1 MERRKGEIMRLT
13 GLWFRT
19 VACVM
24 AVLTALTSL
33 LAVDAQA
40 QQRSL
45 PLIRDAEIE
54 GLLRLYTRP
63 IFKAAGINPK
73 SVKVYI
79 INDPR
84 INAFVAGGQR
94 IFVNTGLIT
103 QSKTPNEVIGVLA
116 HETGH
121 IAGGHLARMG
131 VEIESASY
139 TQIIGMLLGL
149 AAIAG
154 GAIAGNSEVAQ
165 AGQGI
170 MAGSKGLA
178 QRNFLAYARGME
190 ASADQ
195 AALRY
200 LTATEQSAKGMITL
214 FEKLGRQSM
223 VALQNADPYVMSH
236 PMPMDRIRNLEEAA
250 KKSKYW
256 NAKDSPALVLRHEL
270 VQAKLLGFTGS
281 PQAVVQRYPSADQS
295 MPARY
300 ARAIVLFRKGDI
312 KNALPIIDGL
322 TKELPENPYFWELKG
337 QALLENGRAA
347 EAVRPL
353 EKAQSLLPNNGLIQI
368 MTAQALIDTTTPDN
382 AKKAV
387 RLLRQAQRSEG
398 ETPQTYRLLARAYA
412 LTNDVPRA
420 ELATAEAALLQ
431 GDRKLAIEKAKSA
444 QKLFKKGSPEWTRAN
459 DVLTFA
465 SRD

>member
-1 MERRKGEIMRLT
+1 
-13 GLWFRT
+13 
-19 VACVM
+19 
-24 AVLTALTSL
+24 
-33 LAVDAQA
+33 
-40 QQRSL
+40 
-45 PLIRDAEIE
+45 
-54 GLLRLYTRP
+54 
-63 IFKAAGINPK
+63 
-73 SVKVYI
+73 
-79 INDPR
+79 
-84 INAFVAGGQR
+84 
-94 IFVNTGLIT
+94 
-103 QSKTPNEVIGVLA
+103 VIGVLA

-139 TQIIGMLLGL
+139 TQIIGMLVGL

-154 GAIAGNSEVAQ
+154 GVAAGNSEVAE

-200 LTATEQSAKGMITL
+200 LTATGQSAQGMITV
-214 FEKLGRQSM
+214 FDKLGRQSM
-223 VALQNADPYVMSH
+223 AALQNVDPYVMSH

-250 KKSKYW
+250 RKSKYY
-256 NAKDSPALVLRHEL
+256 NVKDSPALVLRHEL
-270 VQAKLLGFTGS
+270 VQAKLLGFNGGS
-281 PQAVVQRYPSADQS
+281 QAVMQRYPSSDQS

-300 ARAIVLFRKGDI
+300 ARAIAMFRKGDI
-312 KNALPIIDGL
+312 KNSLPVMDSL
-322 TKELPENPYFWELKG
+322 TAELPENPYFWELKG

-347 EAVRPL
+347 EAVAPL
-353 EKAQSLLPNNGLIQI
+353 QKALKLLPNNGLIQI
-368 MTAQALIDTTTPDN
+368 MTAQALIDTDSKPN
-382 AKKAV
+382 AEKAI

-398 ETPQTYRLLARAYA
+398 ETPTTYKYLARAYA
-412 LTNDVPRA
+412 RTGDIPRA

-444 QKLFKKGSPEWTRAN
+444 QNLFKKGTPEWTRAN

>member
-1 MERRKGEIMRLT
+1 MHRSGMI
-13 GLWFRT
+13 FR
-19 VACVM
+19 ALAHFM
-24 AVLTALTSL
+24 AVLTAFTSIML
-33 LAVDAQA
+33 VQA
-40 QQRSL
+40 EAKEKPQAGRGL

-73 SVKVYI
+73 SVKVYV
-79 INDPR
+79 INDQR

-94 IFVNTGLIT
+94 IFVNTGLLA
-103 QSKTPNEVIGVLA
+103 QADTPNEVIGVLA

-139 TQIIGMLLGL
+139 TQIIGMLVGL

-154 GAIAGNSEVAQ
+154 GALAGNAEAAQ
-165 AGQGI
+165 AGQGLMI
-170 MAGSKGLA
+170 GSQGLA

-195 AALRY
+195 AALKY
-200 LTATEQSAKGMITL
+200 LTSTGQSARGMITL
-214 FEKLGRQSM
+214 FDKLGRESITT
-223 VALQNADPYVMSH
+223 LQNVDPYVMSH

-250 KKSKYW
+250 KKSRYYDT
-256 NAKDSPALVLRHEL
+256 KDPAALVLRHQL
-270 VQAKLLGFTGS
+270 VQAKLLGFTGGA
-281 PQAVVQRYPSADQS
+281 QAVMQRYPMTDQS

-300 ARAIVLFRKGDI
+300 ARAIAMFRKGDI
-312 KNALPIIDGL
+312 QNALPIIDSL
-322 TKELPENPYFWELKG
+322 TAELPENPYFWELKG

-347 EAVRPL
+347 EAVPPL
-353 EKAQSLLPNNGLIQI
+353 QKALKLLPNNGLIQ
-368 MTAQALIDTTTPDN
+368 TLAAQALIDTEKPAN
-382 AKKAV
+382 AQQAI
-387 RLLRQAQRSEG
+387 RLLKQAERSEG
-398 ETPQTYRLLARAYA
+398 ESASGYKYLARAYA
-412 LTNDVPRA
+412 QTGDIPRA
-420 ELATAEAALLQ
+420 ELATAESALLQ

-444 QKLFKKGSPEWTRAN
+444 QSRFNKGTPEWIRAN

>member
-1 MERRKGEIMRLT
+1 MMVKT
-13 GLWFRT
+13 GLLFRAI
-19 VACVM
+19 ACVM
-24 AVLTALTSL
+24 AVLTAVTGFSVGEAL
-33 LAVDAQA
+33 AQA
-40 QQRSL
+40 RNL

-73 SVKVYI
+73 AVKVYI
-79 INDPR
+79 INDQR

-94 IFVNTGLIT
+94 IFVNTGLLT
-103 QSKTPNEVIGVLA
+103 KADTPNEVIGVLA

-121 IAGGHLARMG
+121 IAGGHLSRMG

-139 TQIIGMLLGL
+139 TQIIGMLVGL

-154 GAIAGNSEVAQ
+154 GALAGSSEAAQ

-170 MAGSKGLA
+170 IAGSQGLA

-200 LTATEQSAKGMITL
+200 LNATGQSGRGMITL
-214 FEKLGRQSM
+214 FEKLGRQSLA
-223 VALQNADPYVMSH
+223 ALQNVDPYVMSH
-236 PMPMDRIRNLEEAA
+236 PMPMDRIQNLEEAA
-250 KKSKYW
+250 KTSKFYDV
-256 NAKDSPALVLRHEL
+256 KDSAALVLRHEL
-270 VQAKLLGFTGS
+270 VQAKLLGFTGGS
-281 PQAVVQRYPSADQS
+281 QAVMQRYPKTDQS
-295 MPARY
+295 LPARY
-300 ARAIVLFRKGDI
+300 ARAIAMFRKGDI
-312 KNALPIIDGL
+312 ANALPVMESL
-322 TKELPENPYFWELKG
+322 TADLPENPYFWELKG

-347 EAVRPL
+347 EAVKPL
-353 EKAQSLLPNNGLIQI
+353 EKALTLLPNNGLIQI
-368 MTAQALIDTTTPDN
+368 MMAQALIDTEKPAN
-382 AKKAV
+382 AARAV
-387 RLLRQAQRSEG
+387 KLLKQAQRSEG
-398 ETPQTYRLLARAYA
+398 ETPATYKYLARAYA
-412 LTNDVPRA
+412 QSGDVPRA
-420 ELATAEAALLQ
+420 ELATAQAALLQ

-444 QKLFKKGSPEWTRAN
+444 QKQFKKGSPEWTRAN

>member
-1 MERRKGEIMRLT
+1 MFKSVSFVRS
-13 GLWFRT
+13 

-24 AVLTALTSL
+24 AVITAL
-33 LAVDAQA
+33 AGFFIGEAQA
-40 QQRSL
+40 QKRNL

-79 INDPR
+79 INDQR

-94 IFVNTGLIT
+94 IFVNTGLLM
-103 QSKTPNEVIGVLA
+103 QSDTPNEVIGVLA

-121 IAGGHLARMG
+121 IAGGHLTRMG

-139 TQIIGMLLGL
+139 TQIIGMLVGL

-154 GAIAGNSEVAQ
+154 GIAAGSAEAAQ
-165 AGQGI
+165 AGQGV
-170 MAGSKGLA
+170 MMGSQGLA

-200 LTATEQSAKGMITL
+200 LTATGQSARGMITL
-214 FEKLGRQSM
+214 FEKLARQSI
-223 VALQNADPYVMSH
+223 ATLQNVDPYVMSH

-250 KKSKYW
+250 KKSKFYD
-256 NAKDSPALVLRHEL
+256 AKDSPALVLRHEL
-270 VQAKLLGFTGS
+270 VQAKLLGFTGG
-281 PQAVVQRYPSADQS
+281 PQAVMQRYPSSDQS

-300 ARAIVLFRKGDI
+300 ARAIAMFRKGDI
-312 KNALPIIDGL
+312 QNSLPIMESL
-322 TKELPENPYFWELKG
+322 TAELPENPYFWELKG

-347 EAVRPL
+347 EAVAPL
-353 EKAQSLLPNNGLIQI
+353 EKALKLLPKNGLIQT
-368 MTAQALIDTTTPDN
+368 MMAQALIDTGSPEN
-382 AKKAV
+382 SKRAV
-387 RLLRQAQRSEG
+387 KLLRQAQQSEG
-398 ETPQTYRLLARAYA
+398 QSTLTYKYLARAYA
-412 LTNDVPRA
+412 QSGDIPRA

-431 GDRKLAIEKAKSA
+431 GDRKLAVEKAKSA
-444 QKLFKKGSPEWTRAN
+444 QNLFKKGTPEWTRAN

>member
-1 MERRKGEIMRLT
+1 MFKSVSFVRS
-13 GLWFRT
+13 

-24 AVLTALTSL
+24 AVITAL
-33 LAVDAQA
+33 AGFFIGEAQA
-40 QQRSL
+40 QNRNL
-45 PLIRDAEIE
+45 PLIRDSEIE

-79 INDPR
+79 INDQR

-94 IFVNTGLIT
+94 IFVNTGLLM
-103 QSKTPNEVIGVLA
+103 QSDTPNEVIGVLA

-121 IAGGHLARMG
+121 IAGGHLTRMG

-139 TQIIGMLLGL
+139 TQIIGMLVGL

-154 GAIAGNSEVAQ
+154 GIAAGSAEAAQ
-165 AGQGI
+165 AGQGV
-170 MAGSKGLA
+170 MMGSQGLA

-200 LTATEQSAKGMITL
+200 LTATGQSARGMITL
-214 FEKLGRQSM
+214 FEKLARQSI
-223 VALQNADPYVMSH
+223 ATLQNVDPYVMSH

-250 KKSKYW
+250 KKSKFYD
-256 NAKDSPALVLRHEL
+256 AKDSPALVLRHEL
-270 VQAKLLGFTGS
+270 VQAKLLGFTGG
-281 PQAVVQRYPSADQS
+281 PQAVMQRYPSSDQS

-300 ARAIVLFRKGDI
+300 ARAIAMFRKGDI
-312 KNALPIIDGL
+312 QNSLPIMESL
-322 TKELPENPYFWELKG
+322 TAELPENPYFWELKG

-347 EAVRPL
+347 EAVAPL
-353 EKAQSLLPNNGLIQI
+353 EKALKLLPKNGLIQT
-368 MTAQALIDTTTPDN
+368 MMAQALIDTGSPEN
-382 AKKAV
+382 SKRAV
-387 RLLRQAQRSEG
+387 KLLRQAQQSEG
-398 ETPQTYRLLARAYA
+398 QSTLTYKYMARAYA
-412 LTNDVPRA
+412 QSGDIPRA

-431 GDRKLAIEKAKSA
+431 GDRKLAVEKAKSA
-444 QKLFKKGSPEWTRAN
+444 QNLFKKGTPEWTRAN

>member
-1 MERRKGEIMRLT
+1 MMVTTGFLFRALTRL
-13 GLWFRT
+13 
-19 VACVM
+19 M
-24 AVLTALTSL
+24 AVITAVVSIHV
-33 LAVDAQA
+33 AQVQA

-79 INDPR
+79 INDNR

-94 IFVNTGLIT
+94 IFVNTGLLT
-103 QSKTPNEVIGVLA
+103 KADTPNEVIGVLA

-131 VEIESASY
+131 VEVESASY
-139 TQIIGMLLGL
+139 TQIIGMLVGL

-154 GAIAGNSEVAQ
+154 GALAGSAEAAQ

-170 MAGSKGLA
+170 MAGSQGLA

-195 AALRY
+195 AALKY
-200 LTATEQSAKGMITL
+200 LTATGQSARGMITL
-214 FEKLGRQSM
+214 FEKLARQSIATLRD
-223 VALQNADPYVMSH
+223 VDPYVMSH

-250 KKSKYW
+250 KKSKFY
-256 NAKDSPALVLRHEL
+256 NVQDPPALVLRHEL
-270 VQAKLLGFTGS
+270 VRAKLLGFTGS
-281 PQAVVQRYPSADQS
+281 AQAVMQRYPSADQS

-300 ARAIVLFRKGDI
+300 ARAIALFRKGDI
-312 KNALPIIDGL
+312 KNSLPLIDSL
-322 TKELPENPYFWELKG
+322 TAELPENPYFWELKG

-347 EAVRPL
+347 EAVAPL
-353 EKAQSLLPNNGLIQI
+353 QKAQKLLPNNGLIQI
-368 MTAQALIDTTTPDN
+368 MMAQALIDTDKPAN
-382 AKKAV
+382 AAQAIK
-387 RLLRQAQRSEG
+387 LLRQAQRSEG
-398 ETPQTYRLLARAYA
+398 ETAATYKYLARAYA
-412 LTNDVPRA
+412 QTGDISRA

-444 QKLFKKGSPEWTRAN
+444 QKLFKKGTPEWTRAN

>member
-1 MERRKGEIMRLT
+1 MFKSVSFVRS
-13 GLWFRT
+13 

-24 AVLTALTSL
+24 AVITAL
-33 LAVDAQA
+33 AGFFIGEAQA
-40 QQRSL
+40 QNRNL

-79 INDPR
+79 INDQR

-94 IFVNTGLIT
+94 IFVNTGLLM
-103 QSKTPNEVIGVLA
+103 QSDTPNEVIGVLA

-121 IAGGHLARMG
+121 IAGGHLTRMG

-139 TQIIGMLLGL
+139 TQIIGMLVGL

-154 GAIAGNSEVAQ
+154 GIAAGSAEAAQ
-165 AGQGI
+165 AGQGV
-170 MAGSKGLA
+170 MMGSQGLA

-200 LTATEQSAKGMITL
+200 LTATGQSARGMITL
-214 FEKLGRQSM
+214 FEKLARQSI
-223 VALQNADPYVMSH
+223 ATLQNVDPYMMSH

-250 KKSKYW
+250 KKSKFYD
-256 NAKDSPALVLRHEL
+256 AKDSPALVLRHEL
-270 VQAKLLGFTGS
+270 VQAKLLGFTGG
-281 PQAVVQRYPSADQS
+281 PQAVMQRYPSSDQS

-300 ARAIVLFRKGDI
+300 ARAIAMFRKGDI
-312 KNALPIIDGL
+312 QNSLPIMESL
-322 TKELPENPYFWELKG
+322 TAELPENPYFWELKG

-347 EAVRPL
+347 EAVAPL
-353 EKAQSLLPNNGLIQI
+353 EKALKLLPKNGLIQT
-368 MTAQALIDTTTPDN
+368 MMAQALIDTGSPEN
-382 AKKAV
+382 SKRAV
-387 RLLRQAQRSEG
+387 KLLRQAQQSEG
-398 ETPQTYRLLARAYA
+398 QSTLTYKYLARAYA
-412 LTNDVPRA
+412 QSGDIPRA

-431 GDRKLAIEKAKSA
+431 GDRKLAVEKAKSA
-444 QKLFKKGSPEWTRAN
+444 QNLFKKGTPEWTRAN

>member
-1 MERRKGEIMRLT
+1 MFKSVSFVRS
-13 GLWFRT
+13 

-24 AVLTALTSL
+24 AVITAL
-33 LAVDAQA
+33 AGFFIGEAQA
-40 QQRSL
+40 QNRNL
-45 PLIRDAEIE
+45 PLIRDAESE

-79 INDPR
+79 INDQR

-94 IFVNTGLIT
+94 IFVNTGLLM
-103 QSKTPNEVIGVLA
+103 QSDTPNEVIGVLA

-121 IAGGHLARMG
+121 IAGGHLTRMG

-139 TQIIGMLLGL
+139 TQIIGMLVGL

-154 GAIAGNSEVAQ
+154 GIAAGSAEAAQ
-165 AGQGI
+165 AGQGV
-170 MAGSKGLA
+170 MMGSQGLA

-200 LTATEQSAKGMITL
+200 LTATGQSARGMITL
-214 FEKLGRQSM
+214 FEKLARQSI
-223 VALQNADPYVMSH
+223 ATLQNVDPYVMSH

-250 KKSKYW
+250 KKSKFYD
-256 NAKDSPALVLRHEL
+256 AKDSPALVLRHEL
-270 VQAKLLGFTGS
+270 VQAKLLGFTGG
-281 PQAVVQRYPSADQS
+281 PQAVMQRYPSSDQS

-300 ARAIVLFRKGDI
+300 ARAIAMFRKGDI
-312 KNALPIIDGL
+312 QNSLPIMESL
-322 TKELPENPYFWELKG
+322 TAELPENPYFWELKG

-347 EAVRPL
+347 EAVAPL
-353 EKAQSLLPNNGLIQI
+353 EKALKLLPKNGLIQT
-368 MTAQALIDTTTPDN
+368 MMAQALIDTGSPEN
-382 AKKAV
+382 SKRAV
-387 RLLRQAQRSEG
+387 KLLRQAQQSEG
-398 ETPQTYRLLARAYA
+398 QSTLTYKYLARAYA
-412 LTNDVPRA
+412 QSGDIPRA

-431 GDRKLAIEKAKSA
+431 GDRKLAVEKAKSA
-444 QKLFKKGSPEWTRAN
+444 QNLFKKGTPEWTRAN

>member
-1 MERRKGEIMRLT
+1 MAAVVALT
-13 GLWFRT
+13 GF
-19 VACVM
+19 
-24 AVLTALTSL
+24 
-33 LAVDAQA
+33 LAVEAEAQR
-40 QQRSL
+40 RSL

-63 IFKAAGINPK
+63 IFKAAGINPA

-94 IFVNTGLIT
+94 IFVNTGLLN
-103 QSKTPNEVIGVLA
+103 QADTPNEVIGVLA

-139 TQIIGMLLGL
+139 TQIIGMLVGL

-154 GAIAGNSEVAQ
+154 GIAAGSAEAAQ

-170 MAGSKGLA
+170 MAGSTGLA

-200 LTATEQSAKGMITL
+200 LTATQQSGRGMITL
-214 FEKLGRQSM
+214 FERLARQSI
-223 VALQNADPYVMSH
+223 ATLQNVDPYVMSH
-236 PMPMDRIRNLEEAA
+236 PMPMERIRNLEEAA

-270 VQAKLLGFTGS
+270 VQAKLLGYTGGA
-281 PQAVVQRYPSADQS
+281 QAVMQRYPSTDQS

-300 ARAIVLFRKGDI
+300 ARAIALFRKGDI
-312 KNALPIIDGL
+312 RNSLPIMESL
-322 TKELPENPYFWELKG
+322 TAELPENPYFWELKG

-347 EAVRPL
+347 EAVAPL
-353 EKAQSLLPNNGLIQI
+353 EKALKLLPKNGLIQI
-368 MTAQALIDTTTPDN
+368 MMAQALIDTDN
-382 AKKAV
+382 AANADRAIK
-387 RLLRQAQRSEG
+387 LLKQAQRSEG
-398 ETPQTYRLLARAYA
+398 ETPATYKYLARAYA
-412 LTNDVPRA
+412 RTGDIPRA

-431 GDRKLAIEKAKSA
+431 GDRKLAVEKAKAA
-444 QKLFKKGSPEWTRAN
+444 QKQFKKGTPEWTRAN

>member
-1 MERRKGEIMRLT
+1 MMMFKSVSFVRS
-13 GLWFRT
+13 
-19 VACVM
+19 VACVI
-24 AVLTALTSL
+24 AVITAL
-33 LAVDAQA
+33 AGFFIGEAQA
-40 QQRSL
+40 QNRNL

-79 INDPR
+79 INDQR

-94 IFVNTGLIT
+94 IFVNTGLLM
-103 QSKTPNEVIGVLA
+103 QSDTPNEVIGVLA

-121 IAGGHLARMG
+121 IAGGHLTRMG

-139 TQIIGMLLGL
+139 TQIIGMLVGL

-154 GAIAGNSEVAQ
+154 GIAAGSAEAAQ
-165 AGQGI
+165 AGQGV
-170 MAGSKGLA
+170 MMGSQGLA

-200 LTATEQSAKGMITL
+200 LTATGQSARGMITL
-214 FEKLGRQSM
+214 FEKLARQSI
-223 VALQNADPYVMSH
+223 ATLQNVDPYVMSH

-250 KKSKYW
+250 KKSKFYD
-256 NAKDSPALVLRHEL
+256 AKDSPALVLRHEL
-270 VQAKLLGFTGS
+270 VQAKLLGFTGG
-281 PQAVVQRYPSADQS
+281 PQAVMQRYPSSDQS

-300 ARAIVLFRKGDI
+300 ARAIAMFRKGDI
-312 KNALPIIDGL
+312 QNSLPIMESL
-322 TKELPENPYFWELKG
+322 TAELPENPYFWELKG

-347 EAVRPL
+347 EAVAPL
-353 EKAQSLLPNNGLIQI
+353 EKALKLLPKNGLIQT
-368 MTAQALIDTTTPDN
+368 MMAQALIDTGSPEN
-382 AKKAV
+382 SKRAV
-387 RLLRQAQRSEG
+387 KLLRQAQQSEG
-398 ETPQTYRLLARAYA
+398 QSTLTYKYLARAYA
-412 LTNDVPRA
+412 QSGDIPRA

-431 GDRKLAIEKAKSA
+431 GDRKLAVEKAKSA
-444 QKLFKKGSPEWTRAN
+444 QNLFKKGTPEWTRAN

>member
-1 MERRKGEIMRLT
+1 MLKS
-13 GLWFRT
+13 GLVFRSF
-19 VACVM
+19 ACVM
-24 AVLTALTSL
+24 AVLTALTGFFAGE
-33 LAVDAQA
+33 AVAQS
-40 QQRSL
+40 RSL

-79 INDPR
+79 INDQR

-94 IFVNTGLIT
+94 IFVNTGLLS
-103 QSKTPNEVIGVLA
+103 QSDTPNEVIGVLA

-121 IAGGHLARMG
+121 IAGGHLTRMG

-139 TQIIGMLLGL
+139 TQIIGMLVGL

-154 GAIAGNSEVAQ
+154 GIAAGSSEAAQ

-200 LTATEQSAKGMITL
+200 LTATGQSARGMITL
-214 FEKLGRQSM
+214 FEKLGRQSLA
-223 VALQNADPYVMSH
+223 ALQNVDPYVMSH

-250 KKSKYW
+250 KKSKFYDV
-256 NAKDSPALVLRHEL
+256 KDSQALILRHEL
-270 VQAKLLGFTGS
+270 VQAKLLGFISG
-281 PQAVVQRYPSADQS
+281 PQAAMQRYPSSDQS

-300 ARAIVLFRKGDI
+300 ARAIALFRKGDI
-312 KNALPIIDGL
+312 ANSLPIMESL
-322 TKELPENPYFWELKG
+322 TAELPENPYFWELKG

-347 EAVRPL
+347 EAVQPL
-353 EKAQSLLPNNGLIQI
+353 QKALTLLPNNGLIQI
-368 MTAQALIDTTTPDN
+368 MMAQALIDTGKPAN
-382 AKKAV
+382 SEKAIK
-387 RLLRQAQRSEG
+387 LLKQAQRSEG
-398 ETPQTYRLLARAYA
+398 ETPVTYRYLARAYA
-412 LTNDVPRA
+412 QSGDIPRA
-420 ELATAEAALLQ
+420 ELATAQAALLQ

-444 QKLFKKGSPEWTRAN
+444 QSRFKKGSPEWTRAN